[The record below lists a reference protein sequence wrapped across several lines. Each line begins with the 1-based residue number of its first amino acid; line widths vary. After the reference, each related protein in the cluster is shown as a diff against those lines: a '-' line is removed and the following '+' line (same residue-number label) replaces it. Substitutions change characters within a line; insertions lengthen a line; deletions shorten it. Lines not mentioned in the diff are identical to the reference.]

1 MTSTQDSLQ
10 RHATLLKASARAAKA
25 ITTILDPYEL
35 FQRTVDIICD
45 EFDFYY
51 AGVFLLDDAGQF
63 AVLKAGRGEAGKN
76 MLIEGHKLAV
86 GGNSMIGMAVQN
98 REGRIALDV
107 GAEAVFFE
115 NPHLPDTRSEMALPL
130 VVGDEV
136 IGALTVQ
143 STQEAAFHDED
154 IAALQTMADQLAV
167 AIHNSNLHREKQTL
181 LRQAERRTRLLQTAN
196 RVGKEATSILEMDVL
211 FPHTVDIICQAYG
224 FYYSGIFLVDESGEW
239 AVLRAGYGEAGKAM
253 LAENYKLK
261 VGPGSMI
268 GACIAFGEARIALD
282 VGEEKIHFK
291 NPHLPHT
298 RSEMALPLRYGKE
311 VLGAVTVQSVE
322 ERAFSQDDITTLM
335 TMAEHLAVAVNNAR
349 ALEALKQ
356 AHAEILRSK
365 VFEALTS
372 ATTEAIHWIGNKA
385 LPISMTVARLQ
396 EETAEGQVD
405 IDSLREDLEMIAESA
420 DQITQVKEQLIG
432 AVRDQAPRPVL
443 MADALRTAA
452 LQSGLELSMLSTEI
466 DPVVAYTI
474 VDSTQLTRALS
485 NLLQNAS
492 EAGAKKVTI
501 TATPAEESG
510 MLLLTIAD
518 DGEGMSADMLS
529 KVWTPFSTTKS
540 DHHGLGLPAALH
552 VISQAQG
559 RMDITS
565 EEGKGT
571 KVELWLPVAK
581 VAGST
586 TTMTIGE
593 IDNVLLLDDD
603 DEWAQLF
610 LKVLADA
617 GINAARPDKL
627 DKLPNADLI
636 FVDEHSA
643 SLSMDEVLATVKKA
657 GLADKTIVL
666 TAALNPERVTHYL
679 REGLRDVQ
687 AKPYVAEEMATLLN

>member
-51 AGVFLLDDAGQF
+51 AGVFLIDDTGQY
-63 AVLKAGRGEAGKN
+63 AILKAGRGEAGEA
-76 MLIEGHKLAV
+76 MVTEGHKLAV
-86 GGNSMIGMAVQN
+86 GGNSMIGAAVQS
-98 REGRIALDV
+98 RQGRIALDV
-107 GAEAVFFE
+107 GEEAVFFE

-130 VVGDEV
+130 VVGGEV

-181 LRQAERRTRLLQTAN
+181 LRQAERRTRLLQAAN
-196 RVGKEATSILEMDVL
+196 KVGKEATSILELDKL
-211 FPHTVDIICQAYG
+211 FPQTVDIICDAYG
-224 FYYSGIFLVDESGEW
+224 FYYSGIFLVDNSGEW
-239 AVLRAGYGEAGKAM
+239 AVLRAGYGDAGKSM
-253 LAENYKLK
+253 LVENYKLK

-282 VGEEKIHFK
+282 VGEEKVHFK

-298 RSEMALPLRYGKE
+298 RSEMALPLRYGKD
-311 VLGAVTVQSVE
+311 VLGAVTIQSIE

-335 TMAEHLAVAVNNAR
+335 TMAEHLAVAINNAR

-385 LPISMTVARLQ
+385 LPISMTVSRLQ
-396 EETAEGQVD
+396 EETADGQVD

-443 MADALRTAA
+443 LADVLRTAA
-452 LQSGLELSMLSTEI
+452 LQRGLDLSMLTTKI
-466 DPVVAYTI
+466 DPAATYTI
-474 VDSTQLTRALS
+474 ADSTQLTRALG

-492 EAGAKKVTI
+492 EAGAKNIAV
-501 TATPAEESG
+501 TATLADEAG
-510 MLLLTIAD
+510 MLLLSIGD
-518 DGEGMSADMLS
+518 DGAGMSIEMLS
-529 KVWTPFSTTKS
+529 KAWTPFSTTKVG
-540 DHHGLGLPAALH
+540 HQGLGLPAALH
-552 VISQAQG
+552 VISQTQG
-559 RMDITS
+559 RMDIAS
-565 EEGKGT
+565 EEGQGT
-571 KVELWLPVAK
+571 QVQIWLPVVLVAAASTAFTPDK
-581 VAGST
+581 VTS
-586 TTMTIGE
+586 
-593 IDNVLLLDDD
+593 VLLLDDD
-603 DEWAQLF
+603 DEWAQSF
-610 LKVLADA
+610 LNVLDEA
-617 GINAARPDKL
+617 GIKATRQDTL
-627 DKLPNADLI
+627 DELPEADLL

-643 SLSMDEVLATVKKA
+643 SFSVDDVLAIVKKA
-657 GLADKTIVL
+657 NLADKTVVL
-666 TAALNPERVTHYL
+666 TAAFNPESVTHYL

-687 AKPYVAEEMATLLN
+687 PKPYMAEEVAALLK